1 MWILM
6 VSSEV
11 ELLFPI
17 DHAAPGASAELL
29 GVFLVQLSSLWIQGS
44 CRVDLVEDTS
54 GVEKY
59 LPDVID
65 IPLPLVEALWKI
77 RQSVALSIVSPA
89 SH

>member
-17 DHAAPGASAELL
+17 DHAAPGSSAELL

>member
-17 DHAAPGASAELL
+17 DHAAPGSSAELL
-29 GVFLVQLSSLWIQGS
+29 DVFLVQLSSLWIQGS

-54 GVEKY
+54 GVEKA
-59 LPDVID
+59 LLALDNTT
-65 IPLPLVEALWKI
+65 LVQVLAKVLTLQY
-77 RQSVALSIVSPA
+77 RLLRRLVPS
-89 SH
+89 

>member
-1 MWILM
+1 M

-29 GVFLVQLSSLWIQGS
+29 GVFLVQLSSLGVQGS
-44 CRVDLVEDTS
+44 CGVDLVEHTS

-59 LPDVID
+59 LPDVVN
-65 IPLPLVEALWKI
+65 IPLPLVEALWNI
-77 RQSVALSIVSPA
+77 RQSVSMLIVVSPA